1 MLTNRAVADIFA
13 AIADSMELLGED
25 RFRALAYRK
34 AASAI
39 AELPLPLAD
48 YRSRSALDDIPGVGK
63 TIAEKIGTLLDT
75 GTLPLYERMREQVP
89 PGVLDLLRVPE
100 IGPRSARRLQAELGV
115 TSLDGLRAAIESG
128 KLRELK
134 GFGGKTA
141 ARILAGLNAVA
152 NQEKRML
159 MSYALSQAEPLL
171 AALRAMPGVREAAYA
186 GSLRRARP
194 TIGDIDLLAAADDAA
209 ATVKAFTELPQVAQV
224 FSVGGEKANVQ
235 LHSGTEVDLLVVEPR
250 LWGSALQHFSS
261 GKAHS
266 IHFRNLALA
275 RGLSFSEHG
284 FLDTATGQPAPI
296 AVESEEQ
303 VYAAVGLPL
312 IPPELREDTGE
323 FDAALEG
330 RLPQLIELG
339 DIKADL
345 HMHST
350 WSDGHSSISAMA
362 EAARAR
368 GYAYMAIA
376 DHSAYLGVTG
386 GLDPARLRAQ
396 ADEVRAINDGYAAR
410 GVGFR
415 VLRGIEVDITPDGSL
430 ALPDEALAELDIVV
444 ASPHVSLRQER
455 DAATRRLLRA
465 IANPHVDIIGHP
477 TGRLLERRE
486 GSDLDIDA
494 VLHAAAEHGTLLEVN
509 SGPDRLDLDAVYARR
524 ALELGCTL
532 TINSDAHAPGDLAW
546 MRLGVL
552 TARRGWA
559 AAEQVANTWPLERL
573 LEWLSARGK
582 PNGR

>member
-1 MLTNRAVADIFA
+1 MLSNRAVADIFA

-34 AASAI
+34 AANAI

-48 YRSRSALDDIPGVGK
+48 YRARDALDDIPGVGK
-63 TIAEKIGTLLDT
+63 VIAEKIGTVLDT
-75 GTLPLYERMREQVP
+75 DTLPLYERLRKEVP
-89 PGVLDLLRVPE
+89 AGVLDLLRVPE
-100 IGPRSARRLQAELGV
+100 IGPRSARRLQTELGIA
-115 TSLDGLRAAIESG
+115 SLDDLRAAIEAG

-134 GFGGKTA
+134 GFGGKTE
-141 ARILAGLNAVA
+141 ARILAGLSAVES
-152 NQEKRML
+152 QEKRML
-159 MSYALSQAEPLL
+159 MSTALAQAEPLL
-171 AALRAMPGVREAAYA
+171 EALRAMPGVRTAAYA

-194 TIGDIDLLAAADDAA
+194 TIGDIDLLAASDDAP
-209 ATVKAFTELPQVAQV
+209 ATIEAFTKLPQVAQV
-224 FSVGGEKANVQ
+224 FSQGGEKASVQ
-235 LHSGTEVDLLVVEPR
+235 LHSGAQLDLLVVEPH

-284 FLDTATGQPAPI
+284 FIDTATGQPAPLP
-296 AVESEEQ
+296 VETEEQ
-303 VYAAVGLPL
+303 VYAAIGLPL
-312 IPPELREDTGE
+312 IPPELREDKGE
-323 FDAALEG
+323 LEAAQEG
-330 RLPQLIELG
+330 RLPTLVELS
-339 DIKADL
+339 DIRADL

-350 WSDGHSSISAMA
+350 WSDGRATVAAMA

-368 GYAYMAIA
+368 GYQYMAIA

-386 GLDPARLRAQ
+386 GLDAARLRQQ
-396 ADEVRAINDGYAAR
+396 AEEVRALNDDYVAR
-410 GVGFR
+410 GIDFR
-415 VLRGIEVDITPDGSL
+415 VLRGVEVDITPDGSL

-455 DAATRRLLRA
+455 AAATARLLKA

-486 GSDLDIDA
+486 GSDLDMDA
-494 VLHAAAEHGTLLEVN
+494 IFHAAAANGTLLEVN
-509 SGPDRLDLDAVYARR
+509 SGPDRLDLDAIYARR

-532 TINSDAHAPGDLAW
+532 VVDSDAHAPADLGW

-559 AAEQVANTWPLERL
+559 SAEQVANTWPLERL
-573 LEWLSARGK
+573 LKWLQDRSV
-582 PNGR
+582 

>member
-1 MLTNRAVADIFA
+1 MLSNRAVADIFA

-25 RFRALAYRK
+25 RFRAGAYRK
-34 AASAI
+34 AANAI

-48 YRSRSALDDIPGVGK
+48 YRARNALDDIPGVGK
-63 TIAEKIGTLLDT
+63 TIAEKIATVLDT
-75 GTLPLYERMREQVP
+75 GTLPLYERMRAQVP
-89 PGVLDLLRVPE
+89 PGVIDLLRVPE
-100 IGPRSARRLQAELGV
+100 IGPRSARRLQTELGI
-115 TSLDGLRAAIESG
+115 TGLDDLRAAIESG

-134 GFGGKTA
+134 GFGGKTE

-171 AALRAMPGVREAAYA
+171 DALRTMPGVKEAAYA

-209 ATVKAFTELPQVAQV
+209 ATVKAFVELPQVAQV
-224 FSVGGEKANVQ
+224 FSQGGEKATVQ
-235 LHSGTEVDLLVVEPR
+235 LHSGTQVDLLVVPPR
-250 LWGSALQHFSS
+250 QWGSALQHFSS
-261 GKAHS
+261 GQAHS

-275 RGLSFSEHG
+275 KGLSLSEHG
-284 FLDTATGQPAPI
+284 FLDAATGQPAPI
-296 AVESEEQ
+296 PVETEEQ
-303 VYAAVGLPL
+303 VYAAVGLPF

-323 FDAALEG
+323 FDAARAG
-330 RLPQLIELG
+330 RLPKLVELA
-339 DIKADL
+339 DIAGDL

-350 WSDGHSSISAMA
+350 WSDGHSPISAMA

-386 GLDPARLRAQ
+386 GLDPARLREQ
-396 ADEVRAINDGYAAR
+396 AKEVQALNDDYAAK
-410 GVGFR
+410 GIAFR
-415 VLRGIEVDITPDGSL
+415 ILRGIEVDITPDGSL
-430 ALPDEALAELDIVV
+430 ALPDDALAALDIVV

-455 DAATRRLLRA
+455 EAATNRLLKA

-486 GSDLDIDA
+486 GSDLDMDA
-494 VLHAAAEHGTLLEVN
+494 IFKAAAEHGTLLEVN
-509 SGPDRLDLDAVYARR
+509 SGPDRLDLDAIYARR

-532 TINSDAHAPGDLAW
+532 VVDSDAHAPADLAW
-546 MRLGVL
+546 MRFGVL

-559 AAEQVANTWPLERL
+559 TAEQIANTWPLERL
-573 LEWLSARGK
+573 VQWVK
-582 PNGR
+582 GRSS

>member
-1 MLTNRAVADIFA
+1 MLSNRAVADIFA

-34 AASAI
+34 AANAM

-48 YRSRSALDDIPGVGK
+48 YRARGALDDIPGVGK
-63 TIAEKIGTLLDT
+63 TIADKIGTVLDT
-75 GTLPLYERMREQVP
+75 GTLPLYERLRAQVP
-89 PGVLDLLRVPE
+89 PGVIELLRVPE
-100 IGPRSARRLQAELGV
+100 IGPRSARRLQTELGI
-115 TSLDGLRAAIESG
+115 TSLDDLRAAIESG

-134 GFGGKTA
+134 GFGGKTE

-152 NQEKRML
+152 AQEKRML
-159 MSYALSQAEPLL
+159 MSTALAHAEPLL
-171 AALRAMPGVREAAYA
+171 EALRAMPGVRAAAYG

-194 TIGDIDLLAAADDAA
+194 TIGDIDLVAAADDPA
-209 ATVKAFTELPQVAQV
+209 ATIAAFTKLPQVAQV
-224 FSVGGEKANVQ
+224 FSQGGEKANVQ
-235 LHSGTEVDLLVVEPR
+235 LHSGTQVDLLAVEPR
-250 LWGSALQHFSS
+250 RWGSALQHFSS
-261 GKAHS
+261 GQAHS

-284 FLDTATGQPAPI
+284 FLDTASGQPAPI
-296 AVESEEQ
+296 PVETEEQ
-303 VYAAVGLPL
+303 VYAAIGLPL
-312 IPPELREDTGE
+312 IPPELREDKGE
-323 FDAALEG
+323 FEAALEG
-330 RLPQLIELG
+330 RLPQLVELS
-339 DIKADL
+339 DIRGDL

-350 WSDGHSSISAMA
+350 WSDGRASVAAMA

-368 GYAYMAIA
+368 GYQYMAIA

-386 GLDPARLRAQ
+386 GLDAARLLAQ
-396 ADEVRAINDGYAAR
+396 AEEVRALNEDYAAR
-410 GVGFR
+410 GIDFR

-430 ALPDEALAELDIVV
+430 ALPDEALAALDIVV

-455 DAATRRLLRA
+455 AAATARLLKA

-486 GSDLDIDA
+486 GSDLDFEA
-494 VLHAAAEHGTLLEVN
+494 VLAAAAERGTLLEVN
-509 SGPDRLDLDAVYARR
+509 SGPDRLDLDAIYARR

-559 AAEQVANTWPLERL
+559 SAERVANTWPLERL
-573 LEWLSARGK
+573 LNWLQARGV
-582 PNGR
+582 